1 MKKLILL
8 LFIPLASCSNLS
20 SDAQEV
26 CEIMNETEEI
36 VQKLDYSDLLFEAWG
51 NEDKAKEYEDLESK
65 LEELYTK
72 IDAIKTKYDEDEF
85 QSYLLENCEI
95 AKELKELGKAFEEF
109 ETDGPTEFFNTC
121 ESEVLIE
128 KARWGKGKN
137 KVMEEILMEN
147 LNNETLNP
155 SGYIFYKRYK
165 SPQKNIERI
174 IKFGPLKIS
183 KSVYNQIKTEDL
195 KLNWGNIINES
206 ITLRGRDIYREAER
220 KYFESIKN
228 EINDSIITVPIKLD
242 LRID

>member
-8 LFIPLASCSNLS
+8 LFIPLVSFG
-20 SDAQEV
+20 QE
-26 CEIMNETEEI
+26 
-36 VQKLDYSDLLFEAWG
+36 Q
-51 NEDKAKEYEDLESK
+51 
-65 LEELYTK
+65 
-72 IDAIKTKYDEDEF
+72 
-85 QSYLLENCEI
+85 
-95 AKELKELGKAFEEF
+95 
-109 ETDGPTEFFNTC
+109 GPTEFFNTC

-128 KARWGKGKN
+128 KARWGKN
-137 KVMEEILMEN
+137 KLMEEILMEN

-165 SPQKNIERI
+165 PHRYKPNWKSIERI

-183 KSVYNQIKTEDL
+183 KSVYNQIKSGDL
-195 KLNWGNIINES
+195 KLDWGNIINES
-206 ITLRGRDIYREAER
+206 ITLRDRDIYWEAER